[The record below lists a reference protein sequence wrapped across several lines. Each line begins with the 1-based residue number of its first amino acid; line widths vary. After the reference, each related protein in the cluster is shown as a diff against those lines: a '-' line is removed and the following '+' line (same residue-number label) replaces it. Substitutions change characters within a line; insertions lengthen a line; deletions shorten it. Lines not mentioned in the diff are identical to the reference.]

1 VLLCQ
6 TRKAK
11 EDGDK
16 SMIRRNILARL
27 FLVFTLVLAA
37 CGTGFAQANG
47 SIVGTVTD
55 SVGAT
60 VQDATVALLNTGTGD
75 SKTAKSSAA
84 GDYQFLQLLPGMY
97 KVTVTGASF
106 KQFVRSNIEVTVN
119 NATRIDAALQ
129 LGGVTETVEVT
140 AESPLLSTQT
150 SSLNY
155 EVGTKQIDALP
166 LNGRNVLNLVGLV
179 PGVVPQGNTSGNAS
193 TLNVN
198 GWGNY
203 QIGGGTA
210 NQSSTFIDGAPIN
223 ISYTNSTSLVPTQDV
238 IQEFQVATN
247 NVSPEFGRFAG
258 GVINMATKSGTNE
271 FHGTAYEYYRN
282 AVLNANLYFNKRSG
296 LDRPLFTQNQEPHL
310 LLP

>member
-1 VLLCQ
+1 MTRFIVKARALVVLFVLL
-6 TRKAK
+6 
-11 EDGDK
+11 
-16 SMIRRNILARL
+16 
-27 FLVFTLVLAA
+27 AA
-37 CGTGFAQANG
+37 GGSLWAQATG

-55 SVGAT
+55 SLGAVVPGAT
-60 VQDATVALLNTGTGD
+60 ITVQNAGTAEAKTG
-75 SKTAKSSAA
+75 KSGST

-97 KVTVTGASF
+97 KVSVEAPGF
-106 KQFVRSNIEVTVN
+106 KQLVRSNIEVTVN
-119 NATRIDAALQ
+119 NATRIDATMQ
-129 LGGVTETVEVT
+129 LGVVSETVEVT
-140 AESPLLSTQT
+140 TESPLLSTQS

-166 LNGRNVLNLVGLV
+166 LNGRNPLNLTELV

-203 QIGGGTA
+203 QIGGGAA
-210 NQSSTFIDGAPIN
+210 NQSQTFIDGAPIN

-238 IQEFQVATN
+238 VQEFQVATN

-258 GVINMATKSGTNE
+258 GVINMATKSGTND

-282 AVLNANLYFNKRSG
+282 AALNANLYFNKHGSTII
-296 LDRPLFTQNQEPHL
+296 LRPI
-310 LLP
+310 